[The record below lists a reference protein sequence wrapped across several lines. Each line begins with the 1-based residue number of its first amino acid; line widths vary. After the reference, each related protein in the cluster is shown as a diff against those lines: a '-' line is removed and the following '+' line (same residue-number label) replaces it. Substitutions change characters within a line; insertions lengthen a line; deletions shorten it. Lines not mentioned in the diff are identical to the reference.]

1 MIFGRVKPLDAILAT
16 AEKKSLHRS
25 LGPLQL
31 TLFGVGCII
40 GTGIF
45 VLTSVGAQKAGPGLL
60 ISFVI
65 AGAVCIV
72 AALCYAEIASMVPVA
87 GSAYTYSYA
96 VQGEFL
102 AWTVGWALLLE
113 YAVGASA
120 VSVGWSNYFIDTVME
135 RSWGIDFPQWLSSGP
150 LALGGQ
156 EGGFIN
162 LPALTIAL
170 LMTGLLVIGT
180 SESAKLNAI
189 LVAIKVTALTA
200 FVILTLPVMNTAN
213 FDPFAPAGMFGGF
226 GSG

>member
-1 MIFGRVKPLDAILAT
+1 MITGRVKPLDAILAT

-25 LGPLQL
+25 LGAVQL

-72 AALCYAEIASMVPVA
+72 AALCYSEIASMIPVA

-96 VQGEFL
+96 SVGELL
-102 AWTVGWALLLE
+102 AWTVGWALIME
-113 YAVGASA
+113 YAIAAAA
-120 VSVGWSNYFIDTVME
+120 VSVGWSGYFSGTILNGFFGVE
-135 RSWGIDFPQWLSSGP
+135 LPAALAAGP
-150 LALGGQ
+150 LALGGA

-162 LPALTIAL
+162 LPALIIAL
-170 LMTGLLVIGT
+170 LVTGLLIVGT
-180 SESAKLNAI
+180 
-189 LVAIKVTALTA
+189 
-200 FVILTLPVMNTAN
+200 
-213 FDPFAPAGMFGGF
+213 
-226 GSG
+226 